1 MELAVEQLSDTI
13 TVAIP
18 AGRWD
23 VAGAMSIDLKMSVI
37 AGSGRSVI
45 IDMAQV
51 TFLSS
56 MGIRTIIMSA
66 KAISLRGGRL
76 ALLSPSDHVAA
87 VLNST
92 GIDTLVP
99 ICTDLAAAQL
109 AVSNG

>member
-1 MELAVEQLSDTI
+1 MELTVDQLSESI
-13 TVAIP
+13 SKAIP

-23 VAGAMSIDLKMSVI
+23 VAGAMEIDLRMSVL

-56 MGIRTIIMSA
+56 MGIRTILMSA
-66 KAISLRGGRL
+66 KAISARGARL
-76 ALLSPSDHVAA
+76 VLMTPSEHVAA
-87 VLNST
+87 VLTST

-99 ICTDLAAAQL
+99 ICADLPAARL
-109 AVSNG
+109 AVDGG

>member
-1 MELAVEQLSDTI
+1 MELALEQLSETL
-13 TVAIP
+13 TRATP

-23 VAGAMSIDLKMSVI
+23 VAGAMSIDLRMSTL

-56 MGIRTIIMSA
+56 MGIRTIIMTA
-66 KAISLRGGRL
+66 KAISLRGARL
-76 ALLSPSDHVAA
+76 VLLAPTEHVAA

-99 ICTDLAAAQL
+99 ICADLEAARLAAL
-109 AVSNG
+109 AG